1 MLYLTYYLI
10 FNITYQY
17 LFLFFFTK
25 VDILLKPAGDAP
37 IMRKKKWT
45 VERSKKIAGVAEFIK
60 KYIKMEQSESLVFT
74 FVVFLFLSFVFTC
87 VVFLSLCLL
96 YLHLLCFCSCTLFSC
111 ICCFYS
117 FIFLCLHFCVTQ
129 IQQTFTCLFTCG
141 VFLFWYT
148 IYS

>member
-96 YLHLLCFCSCTLFSC
+96 YLHLLCFCSCVSC
-111 ICCFYS
+111 IYICCVSILVPYLVAFVVSILLSFYVY
-117 FIFLCLHFCVTQ
+117 IFV
-129 IQQTFTCLFTCG
+129 
-141 VFLFWYT
+141 
-148 IYS
+148 